1 MFSKIKKENNS
12 PSLQISHPHL
22 PIKPILC
29 PPTLPLRN
37 MNIPRR
43 GASESRPTNRTL
55 SLGHDARFLALVPEQ
70 VTEC

>member
-1 MFSKIKKENNS
+1 
-12 PSLQISHPHL
+12 
-22 PIKPILC
+22 
-29 PPTLPLRN
+29 